1 MGLPVQSKKYE
12 FGLTYELLSTREE
25 SKPDESDKTGG
36 SWINSKLRVLVV
48 ASDVLKKAREIEPD
62 SVVAPGLSDSHRRFI
77 KRRWSNIRT
86 LAELCE
92 DAGRVGWIV

>member
-1 MGLPVQSKKYE
+1 MGLEVKSQNYK

-62 SVVAPGLSDSHRRFI
+62 SVVAVRCPCDVRATFCDIYTS
-77 KRRWSNIRT
+77 RT
-86 LAELCE
+86 NKTN
-92 DAGRVGWIV
+92 